1 MRGGPGSAGVAQGG
15 KKCQR
20 ALSRGGGSS
29 RPKARGCGFV
39 YVPSCVPGNKPLA
52 DYQGK
57 GEYLGECADG
67 FMTRA
72 SECTEPANVG
82 KVIFTWALW
91 ADDTGLDS

>member
-1 MRGGPGSAGVAQGG
+1 MSKSYFTWGREQPAKGQKVRFS
-15 KKCQR
+15 
-20 ALSRGGGSS
+20 
-29 RPKARGCGFV
+29 V

-72 SECTEPANVG
+72 TECTEPANVG
-82 KVIFTWALW
+82 EVIFTRALW
-91 ADDTGLDS
+91 ADDTGLDC